1 MGVPNESFPP
11 QSCLT
16 LSPPGG
22 LYNLP
27 APTSVPRFTQAGS
40 MLLLPIL
47 LAASCWSRGDT
58 QAVPVQTLV
67 TRTQAEGRSASMAC
81 QLTKED
87 TVHWYKQ
94 LPGEPPKRILYVSG
108 QTPVFDD
115 SSDRQKYQVRK
126 RASEPL
132 YTLQINN
139 VNQRDAGTYYCAYW
153 YSYQG
158 ITALDGPR

>member
-1 MGVPNESFPP
+1 HLPHLVCVLMWGTLPSF
-11 QSCLT
+11 Q
-16 LSPPGG
+16 
-22 LYNLP
+22 
-27 APTSVPRFTQAGS
+27 APWVFSA
-40 MLLLPIL
+40 
-47 LAASCWSRGDT
+47 
-58 QAVPVQTLV
+58 

-81 QLTKED
+81 RLTKED

-94 LPGEPPKRILYVSG
+94 LPGQPIKRILYVSG
-108 QTPVFDD
+108 QTPAFDD

-126 RASEPL
+126 HASEPL